1 MIEGSLQASLF
12 SAVGVSEVH
21 CILNV
26 TAIFQNEL
34 YASLIWAE
42 ICHYTKNLK
51 HKVNPEKQISE
62 CVGIKMQVLELTK
75 RVVNKTLE

>member
-1 MIEGSLQASLF
+1 VTAAQRGKGGGALSKPTIFSKTSHFNTTTSHDLSPPFYIDMIEGSLQASLF

-34 YASLIWAE
+34 YASLI
-42 ICHYTKNLK
+42 
-51 HKVNPEKQISE
+51 
-62 CVGIKMQVLELTK
+62 
-75 RVVNKTLE
+75 